1 MSAQAQT
8 ILQALLHN
16 LGFAATIQEQ
26 TLEDG
31 LLLDVQ
37 TPDAAALIGR
47 QGQTLSDL
55 QYLTNRI
62 LFRLDPGAPKVTVD
76 IGGYRAQA
84 REVLEK
90 KANAAADKVRRLG
103 DAVELEPMN
112 AYDRRIVHSA
122 LKDDPTVET
131 SSIELEGTAKKA
143 ILVRRR

>member
-16 LGFAATIQEQ
+16 LGFAVTIREQ
-26 TLEDG
+26 NLEDG

-37 TPDAAALIGR
+37 TPDATALIGR

-62 LFRLDPGAPKVTVD
+62 LFRLDPSAPKVTVD

-84 REVLEK
+84 REVLVK
-90 KANAAADKVRRLG
+90 RRTPPPTRSAASG
-103 DAVELEPMN
+103 TPWN
-112 AYDRRIVHSA
+112 
-122 LKDDPTVET
+122 
-131 SSIELEGTAKKA
+131 SS
-143 ILVRRR
+143 R